1 MDLRVPFVYHLALLC
16 KKLSEKKT
24 LWLQK
29 YLLLKIWN
37 IVKSKNF
44 NYACMSYRLLNGG
57 RGVKLREQ
65 FILDFIVQLAD

>member
-29 YLLLKIWN
+29 YVLLKIWN
-37 IVKSKNF
+37 IVKSKIF
-44 NYACMSYRLLNGG
+44 NYACMNYRLLNGC
-57 RGVKLREQ
+57 RGVKFREQ
-65 FILDFIVQLAD
+65 VMLDFIVQLAD